1 MNINGAFP
9 SNYLKAADL
18 NGKTARVAISRV
30 VTEDIG
36 GDHKPVMYFKGKE
49 KGMVLNKTNATN
61 IAMAYGYETDDW
73 IGGEIELFPTMV
85 DFQGRS
91 VEAIRV
97 KVPPRR
103 PAAATAPATATV
115 APNARDRAAGD
126 WQAPPAAQPATAP
139 AYDNGFDDEVPF

>member
-103 PAAATAPATATV
+103 PAAPATVAPNV
-115 APNARDRAAGD
+115 APNARDRSAGD
-126 WQAPPAAQPATAP
+126 WQAPPTQPAPATAP